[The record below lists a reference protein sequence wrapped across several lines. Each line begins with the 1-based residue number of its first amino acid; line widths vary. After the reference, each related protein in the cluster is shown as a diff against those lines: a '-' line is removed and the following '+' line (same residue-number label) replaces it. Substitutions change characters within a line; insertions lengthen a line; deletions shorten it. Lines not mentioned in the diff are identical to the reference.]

1 MKRFFAILFI
11 ALLLVGVSVAEEL
24 LLKHAV
30 ENIESHSHSLAVL
43 ISENEGEI
51 NTEEIKEAR
60 ESLESFW
67 NNEEKMLCYFIS
79 YDKIKNVSDSL
90 QKMKY
95 AIEKND
101 VSLAIEN
108 VSNIQNYSHFLY
120 FAMGFN
126 LSNLF

>member
-11 ALLLVGVSVAEEL
+11 ALLLIGVSVAEEL

-30 ENIESHSHSLAVL
+30 QNIESHSVTLANL
-43 ISENEGEI
+43 ISQNEEDI
-51 NTEEIKEAR
+51 NIEEIKNER
-60 ESLESFW
+60 EKFEKFW
-67 NNEEKMLCYFIS
+67 DDEEKMLCYFIS

-90 QKMKY
+90 QKLKY
-95 AIEKND
+95 ALEKND
-101 VSLAIEN
+101 SSLAIEN